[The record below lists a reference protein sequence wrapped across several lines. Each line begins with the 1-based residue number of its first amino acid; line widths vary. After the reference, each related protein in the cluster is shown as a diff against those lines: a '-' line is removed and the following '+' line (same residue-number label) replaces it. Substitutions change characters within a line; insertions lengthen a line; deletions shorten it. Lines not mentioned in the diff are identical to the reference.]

1 MSSLKGG
8 GLKGAKTIV
17 TGAAR
22 GIGLGLAERF
32 RELGA
37 DVIGWDV
44 TPSDSAIF
52 NSFFEVD
59 VTDET
64 AVAKAADA
72 SLDRFGHVDVLI
84 NNAGVNG
91 PTKPTWDY
99 TLEEW
104 NRVLA
109 VDLTGVFL
117 TTRAFLAPMRER
129 GYGRIVTI
137 ASVAGKEGGPN
148 ACAYA
153 AAKSGVIGFTK
164 GLAQELAGSGVL
176 ANCIAPAITETD
188 LFEEMDETY
197 IADRRRRIPMGPLLH
212 HPRNRRHDRLRRQPR
227 MQLHD
232 GLYVRCDRRA
242 DDLLSEPAAPAN
254 WTCLS

>member
-1 MSSLKGG
+1 MMEQR
-8 GLKGAKTIV
+8 LKGATAVV

-22 GIGLGLAERF
+22 GIGLGVAERF
-32 RELGA
+32 SELGA

-44 TPSDSAIF
+44 TASDNPVFKA
-52 NSFFEVD
+52 FFTCD
-59 VTDET
+59 VTDE
-64 AVAKAADA
+64 ASVEAAAKA
-72 SLDRFGHVDVLI
+72 SLAEAGPLDILV

-91 PTKPTWDY
+91 PTKPTWAY
-99 TLEEW
+99 TLAEW
-104 NRVLA
+104 NKVLS

-117 TTRAFLAPMRER
+117 CTRSLLGPMRER
-129 GYGRIVTI
+129 RYGRIVNI

-188 LFEEMDETY
+188 LFAEMSEDY
-197 IADRRRRIPMGPLLH
+197 IADRKRRIPMGRFCTIKEIADMTAFVASPECSFTTGFTF
-212 HPRNRRHDRLRRQPR
+212 DVT
-227 MQLHD
+227 
-232 GLYVRCDRRA
+232 GGRA
-242 DDLLSEPAAPAN
+242 
-254 WTCLS
+254 TY

>member
-1 MSSLKGG
+1 MVNQALAGQK
-8 GLKGAKTIV
+8 AIV

-22 GIGLGLAERF
+22 GIGLGIAERLA
-32 RELGA
+32 ELGA
-37 DVIGWDV
+37 EVIGWDIEV
-44 TPSDSAIF
+44 SDHPVFSA
-52 NSFFEVD
+52 FFACD
-59 VTDET
+59 VTDE
-64 AVAKAADA
+64 ASVASAAGK
-72 SLDRFGHVDVLI
+72 SLAEAGHVDILI

-117 TTRAFLAPMRER
+117 CTRALVGTMRER

-176 ANCIAPAITETD
+176 VNTVAPAITETD
-188 LFEEMDETY
+188 LFAEMDDDY
-197 IADRRRRIPMGPLLH
+197 IADRKRRIPMG
-212 HPRNRRHDRLRRQPR
+212 RFCT
-227 MQLHD
+227 
-232 GLYVRCDRRA
+232 VREIA
-242 DDLLSEPAAPAN
+242 DMTAFAASPACSF
-254 WTCLS
+254 TTGFTFDVTGGRTTY

>member
-1 MSSLKGG
+1 MMKQ
-8 GLKGAKTIV
+8 GLKGAKAVV

-22 GIGLGLAERF
+22 GIGLGIAEHF
-32 RELGA
+32 ADLGA
-37 DVIGWDV
+37 EVIGWDLGA
-44 TPSDSAIF
+44 SDNPLF
-52 NSFFEVD
+52 KNFLTCD
-59 VTDET
+59 VTDEAT
-64 AVAKAADA
+64 VADAAKA
-72 SLDRFGHVDVLI
+72 SLTQLGHIDILV

-104 NRVLA
+104 NKVLT

-117 TTRAFLAPMRER
+117 CTRALIRPMRER
-129 GYGRIVTI
+129 GYGRIVNI

-176 ANCIAPAITETD
+176 ANCIAPAITETE
-188 LFEEMDETY
+188 LFAEMSEDY
-197 IADRRRRIPMGPLLH
+197 IADRKRRIPMGRFCTIEEIAAMTAFAASPECSFTTGFTF
-212 HPRNRRHDRLRRQPR
+212 DVT
-227 MQLHD
+227 
-232 GLYVRCDRRA
+232 GGRA
-242 DDLLSEPAAPAN
+242 
-254 WTCLS
+254 TY

>member
-1 MSSLKGG
+1 MTNE
-8 GLKGAKTIV
+8 GLEGATAIV

-22 GIGLGLAERF
+22 GIGLGIAERF
-32 RELGA
+32 FDLGA
-37 DVIGWDV
+37 EVIGWDV
-44 TPSDSAIF
+44 IASDNPLFKA
-52 NSFFEVD
+52 FFTCD
-59 VTDET
+59 VTSEASVNEAT
-64 AVAKAADA
+64 KA
-72 SLDRFGHVDVLI
+72 SLAEAGPIDILV

-104 NRVLA
+104 NKVLA

-117 TTRAFLAPMRER
+117 CSRALVGPMRER
-129 GYGRIVTI
+129 GYGRIVNI
-137 ASVAGKEGGPN
+137 ASIAGKEGGPN

-188 LFEEMDETY
+188 LFSEMDDAY
-197 IADRRRRIPMGPLLH
+197 IADRKRRIPMGRFCTIKEIADMTAFVASPECGFTTGFTF
-212 HPRNRRHDRLRRQPR
+212 DVT
-227 MQLHD
+227 
-232 GLYVRCDRRA
+232 GGRA
-242 DDLLSEPAAPAN
+242 
-254 WTCLS
+254 TY

>member
-1 MSSLKGG
+1 MMLDQ
-8 GLKGAKTIV
+8 GLKGATAII

-22 GIGLGLAERF
+22 GIGLGIAERF
-32 RELGA
+32 FELGA
-37 DVIGWDV
+37 EVIGWDLEE
-44 TPSDSAIF
+44 SDSPYFRAF
-52 NSFFEVD
+52 LKCDVANEASVD
-59 VTDET
+59 K
-64 AVAKAADA
+64 AAKA
-72 SLDRFGHVDVLI
+72 SLAETGHVDILV

-117 TTRAFLAPMRER
+117 CSRALLGPMRER
-129 GYGRIVTI
+129 GYGRIVNI
-137 ASVAGKEGGPN
+137 ASIAGKEGGPN
-148 ACAYA
+148 ASAYA

-188 LFEEMDETY
+188 LFEEMSEDY
-197 IADRRRRIPMGPLLH
+197 IADRKRRIPMGRFCTIREIADMTAFAASPACSFTTGFTF
-212 HPRNRRHDRLRRQPR
+212 DVT
-227 MQLHD
+227 
-232 GLYVRCDRRA
+232 GGRA
-242 DDLLSEPAAPAN
+242 
-254 WTCLS
+254 TY

>member
-1 MSSLKGG
+1 MVEH
-8 GLKGAKTIV
+8 GLRGAKAIV

-22 GIGLGLAERF
+22 GIGLGIAERF
-32 RELGA
+32 YELGA
-37 DVIGWDV
+37 EVVGWDV
-44 TPSDSAIF
+44 TASDDPAF
-52 NSFFEVD
+52 KAFFTCD
-59 VTDET
+59 VTDE
-64 AVAKAADA
+64 ASVAEATRA
-72 SLDRFGHVDVLI
+72 SLAETGYVDILV
-84 NNAGVNG
+84 NNAGING

-117 TTRAFLAPMRER
+117 CSRALAGPMRER
-129 GYGRIVTI
+129 GYGRIVNI
-137 ASVAGKEGGPN
+137 ASIAGKEGGPN

-188 LFEEMDETY
+188 LFAEMTDDY
-197 IADRRRRIPMGPLLH
+197 IADRKRRIPMGRFCTIREIADMAAFAASPECSFTTGFTF
-212 HPRNRRHDRLRRQPR
+212 DVT
-227 MQLHD
+227 
-232 GLYVRCDRRA
+232 GGRA
-242 DDLLSEPAAPAN
+242 
-254 WTCLS
+254 TY

>member
-1 MSSLKGG
+1 M
-8 GLKGAKTIV
+8 V

-22 GIGLGLAERF
+22 GIGFGIAEHLTD
-32 RELGA
+32 LGA
-37 DVIGWDV
+37 EVVGWDLGAF
-44 TPSDSAIF
+44 DNRLF
-52 NSFFEVD
+52 KDFLQCD
-59 VTDET
+59 VTDE
-64 AVAKAADA
+64 ADVAAAAKA
-72 SLDRFGHVDVLI
+72 SLKKLGHIDILV

-104 NRVLA
+104 NKVLA

-117 TTRAFLAPMRER
+117 CTRALVGSMRER
-129 GYGRIVTI
+129 GYGRIVNI

-176 ANCIAPAITETD
+176 ANCIAPAITKTD
-188 LFEEMDETY
+188 LFDEMDEDY
-197 IADRRRRIPMGPLLH
+197 IADRKRRIPMGRFCTIDEIAAMTAFAASPACSFTTGFTF
-212 HPRNRRHDRLRRQPR
+212 DVT
-227 MQLHD
+227 
-232 GLYVRCDRRA
+232 GGRA
-242 DDLLSEPAAPAN
+242 
-254 WTCLS
+254 TY

>member
-1 MSSLKGG
+1 MMEH
-8 GLKGAKTIV
+8 GLKGAKAIV

-22 GIGLGLAERF
+22 GIGLGIAERF
-32 RELGA
+32 VELGA
-37 DVIGWDV
+37 GVIGWDV
-44 TPSDSAIF
+44 NGSKNPVFKAF
-52 NSFFEVD
+52 VACD
-59 VTDET
+59 VTDE
-64 AVAKAADA
+64 ASVDAAATA
-72 SLDRFGHVDVLI
+72 SLAELGHVDILV

-91 PTKPTWDY
+91 PTKPTWEY
-99 TLEEW
+99 TLAEW
-104 NRVLA
+104 NKVIA

-117 TTRAFLAPMRER
+117 STRALVGPMRAR

-188 LFEEMDETY
+188 LFAEMSDDY
-197 IADRRRRIPMGPLLH
+197 IADRRRRIPMG
-212 HPRNRRHDRLRRQPR
+212 RF
-227 MQLHD
+227 
-232 GLYVRCDRRA
+232 CTIKEIA
-242 DDLLSEPAAPAN
+242 DMTAFAASPECSF
-254 WTCLS
+254 TTGFTFDVTGGRTTY

>member
-1 MSSLKGG
+1 MQMLEGQKV
-8 GLKGAKTIV
+8 IV

-22 GIGLGLAERF
+22 GIGLGIAERF
-32 RELGA
+32 AELGA
-37 DVIGWDV
+37 EVIGWDLE
-44 TPSDSAIF
+44 TSEDPAFSA
-52 NSFFEVD
+52 SFACD
-59 VTDET
+59 VTDE
-64 AVAKAADA
+64 ASVADVATKSLAAAGAIDI
-72 SLDRFGHVDVLI
+72 LV

-91 PTKPTWDY
+91 PTKPTWEY

-117 TTRAFLAPMRER
+117 CTRALVRPMYER

-176 ANCIAPAITETD
+176 VNAIAPAITETE
-188 LFEEMDETY
+188 LFHEMDDDY
-197 IADRRRRIPMGPLLH
+197 IADRKGRIPLG
-212 HPRNRRHDRLRRQPR
+212 RFCTIREI
-227 MQLHD
+227 
-232 GLYVRCDRRA
+232 A
-242 DDLLSEPAAPAN
+242 DMTAFAASPACSF
-254 WTCLS
+254 TTGFTFDVTGGRTTY